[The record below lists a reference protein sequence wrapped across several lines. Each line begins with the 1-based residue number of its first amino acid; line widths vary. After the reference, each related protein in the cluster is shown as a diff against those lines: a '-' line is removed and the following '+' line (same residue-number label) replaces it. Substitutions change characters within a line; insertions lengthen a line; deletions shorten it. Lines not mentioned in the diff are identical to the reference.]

1 MALLLAWGAAVDHQ
15 SQKAFDFA
23 QGAVKQLITLATG
36 MIALSITFAKDFVST
51 VPAAAR
57 MMALWSWGAFL
68 LSVLCGLWAL
78 LALTGTLE
86 ADPAVPVS
94 IRGKNVT
101 IPTALQIALFVAGL
115 GLTVGFGI
123 VATSGVV

>member
-1 MALLLAWGAAVDHQ
+1 MDHQ

-23 QGAVKQLITLATG
+23 QGSVKQFITLATG
-36 MIALSITFAKDFVST
+36 MIALSITVAQDFVST
-51 VPAAAR
+51 VPTTAR
-57 MMALWSWGAFL
+57 LMALWSWSAFL

-115 GLTVGFGI
+115 ALTVGFGI
-123 VATSGVV
+123 VATSGGV